1 MMSPAQDGGSRICD
15 ILAKRGPTQYGV
27 PNKVRGECMY
37 TWGLVVKQFDPGFP
51 QPTCR
56 IVLGLCLQFVSVD
69 DCVIN
74 SWHLCEWGEV

>member
-1 MMSPAQDGGSRICD
+1 MAAPVSVIFWQREALLSMVFQIKC
-15 ILAKRGPTQYGV
+15 
-27 PNKVRGECMY
+27 GECMY

-56 IVLGLCLQFVSVD
+56 IVLGLYLQFVSVD